1 MKAASAE
8 KNTME
13 VKGKRLTGVVISSK
27 MKDTIV
33 VSVSRYVKH
42 PKYQKF
48 IKRSKKFH
56 VHDPG
61 NTTEVG
67 SKVTIREVRP
77 ISKTKNFVVDS
88 K

>member
-1 MKAASAE
+1 MKAATTE
-8 KNTME
+8 KNTE

-42 PKYQKF
+42 PKYKKF

-67 SKVTIREVRP
+67 TKVTIREVRP
-77 ISKTKNFVVDS
+77 ISKTKNFVVDH